1 MFSNLLDDFILISVF
16 ILILTDCLTLSSIS
30 GAISVGITSFLK
42 TIDFTAHS
50 NDSIFFLV
58 TLASINIV
66 DHGISSIIKDLTRAL
81 ILFLPF

>member
-1 MFSNLLDDFILISVF
+1 
-16 ILILTDCLTLSSIS
+16 
-30 GAISVGITSFLK
+30 VGITSFLK